1 MQRKTKK
8 IFDVLRIVI
17 NAILLLFM
25 ILCLITNKEN
35 YYAIYWII
43 VPIMLVCET
52 FYLYKWT
59 KIDEWNVDKK
69 DSKAIRYSFD
79 GLTTGTLV
87 LSGLLYLVV
96 MALEMFQKSI
106 KTNIYVLVIVYILF
120 TFSILCYIMAVN
132 SANRESKEL
141 AEKTFK
147 YKK

>member
-8 IFDVLRIVI
+8 IFDILRIIINVI
-17 NAILLLFM
+17 LFIFM
-25 ILCLITNKEN
+25 ILCLTTNKDN

-43 VPIMLVCET
+43 VPVLLVCET
-52 FYLYKWT
+52 YYLYRWT
-59 KIDEWNVDKK
+59 KVDEWNVDKK

-87 LSGLLYLVV
+87 LSGLLYLIV
-96 MALEMFQKSI
+96 MALEMFNKSI
-106 KTNIYVLVIVYILF
+106 KTNPYVIVIVYILF
-120 TFSILCYIMAVN
+120 TISILCNLMAVN
-132 SANRESKEL
+132 SANRENKEL

>member
-25 ILCLITNKEN
+25 ILCLITNKES

-79 GLTTGTLV
+79 GLATGTLV

-120 TFSILCYIMAVN
+120 TISILCNIMAVN

-147 YKK
+147 

>member
-17 NAILLLFM
+17 NVILLLFM
-25 ILCLITNKEN
+25 ILCLITNKEI

-106 KTNIYVLVIVYILF
+106 KTNIYVLVLVYILF
-120 TFSILCYIMAVN
+120 TISILCNIMAVN

>member
-25 ILCLITNKEN
+25 ILCLITNKES

-69 DSKAIRYSFD
+69 DSKAIGYSFD

-120 TFSILCYIMAVN
+120 TISILCNIMAVN

-147 YKK
+147 

>member
-17 NAILLLFM
+17 NVILLLFM
-25 ILCLITNKEN
+25 ILCLITNKEI

-120 TFSILCYIMAVN
+120 TISILCNIMAVN

>member
-25 ILCLITNKEN
+25 ILCLITNKES
-35 YYAIYWII
+35 YYAIYWVI

-120 TFSILCYIMAVN
+120 TISILCNIMAVN

-141 AEKTFK
+141 AEKIFK

>member
-25 ILCLITNKEN
+25 ILCLITNKES

-52 FYLYKWT
+52 FYLLKWT

-120 TFSILCYIMAVN
+120 TISILCNIMAVN

>member
-25 ILCLITNKEN
+25 ILCLITNKES
-35 YYAIYWII
+35 YYAMYWVI

-120 TFSILCYIMAVN
+120 TISILCNIMAVN

-141 AEKTFK
+141 AEKIFK

>member
-8 IFDVLRIVI
+8 IFDILRIVI
-17 NAILLLFM
+17 NVILLIFM
-25 ILCLITNKEN
+25 ILCLTTNKSN

-43 VPIMLVCET
+43 VPIMLICET
-52 FYLYKWT
+52 YYLYRWT
-59 KIDEWNVDKK
+59 KIGEWNLDKK

-79 GLTTGTLV
+79 GLTTGTII

-106 KTNIYVLVIVYILF
+106 KTNSFIIVIIYVLF
-120 TFSILCYIMAVN
+120 TISILCNLMAVN
-132 SANRESKEL
+132 SANRENKKL

>member
-25 ILCLITNKEN
+25 ILCLITNKES

-52 FYLYKWT
+52 FYLLKWT

-87 LSGLLYLVV
+87 LSGLSYLVV

-120 TFSILCYIMAVN
+120 TISILCNIMAVN

>member
-25 ILCLITNKEN
+25 ILCLITNKES

-79 GLTTGTLV
+79 GLTIGTLV

-120 TFSILCYIMAVN
+120 TISILCNIMAVN

-141 AEKTFK
+141 TEKTFK

>member
-17 NAILLLFM
+17 NVILLLFM
-25 ILCLITNKEN
+25 ILCLITNKES

-120 TFSILCYIMAVN
+120 TISILCNIMAVN

-141 AEKTFK
+141 AEKIFK

>member
-25 ILCLITNKEN
+25 ILCLITNKES

-59 KIDEWNVDKK
+59 KMDEWNVDKK

-79 GLTTGTLV
+79 GLTIGTLV

-106 KTNIYVLVIVYILF
+106 KTNIYVLVIVCILF
-120 TFSILCYIMAVN
+120 TISILCNIMAVN

>member
-17 NAILLLFM
+17 NVILLLFM
-25 ILCLITNKEN
+25 ILCLITNKES

-69 DSKAIRYSFD
+69 DSKAIIYSFD

-106 KTNIYVLVIVYILF
+106 KTNIYVLVIIYILF
-120 TFSILCYIMAVN
+120 TISILCNIMAVN

>member
-25 ILCLITNKEN
+25 ILCLITNKES

-59 KIDEWNVDKK
+59 KIDEWDVNKK

-106 KTNIYVLVIVYILF
+106 KTNIYVLAIVYILF
-120 TFSILCYIMAVN
+120 TISILCNIMAVN

>member
-17 NAILLLFM
+17 NVILLLFM
-25 ILCLITNKEN
+25 ILCLITNKES

-120 TFSILCYIMAVN
+120 TISILCNIMAVN

>member
-1 MQRKTKK
+1 MQRKAKK

-25 ILCLITNKEN
+25 ILCLITNKES

-69 DSKAIRYSFD
+69 DSKAIKYSFD

-120 TFSILCYIMAVN
+120 TISILCNIMAVN

>member
-35 YYAIYWII
+35 YYVIYWII

-120 TFSILCYIMAVN
+120 TISILCNIMAVN

>member
-87 LSGLLYLVV
+87 LNGLLYLVV

-120 TFSILCYIMAVN
+120 TISILCNIMAVN

>member
-1 MQRKTKK
+1 
-8 IFDVLRIVI
+8 
-17 NAILLLFM
+17 M

-120 TFSILCYIMAVN
+120 TISILCNIMAVN

>member
-25 ILCLITNKEN
+25 ILCLITNKES

-120 TFSILCYIMAVN
+120 TISILCNIMG
-132 SANRESKEL
+132 ANRESKEL
-141 AEKTFK
+141 AEKIFK

>member
-25 ILCLITNKEN
+25 ILCLITNKES

-52 FYLYKWT
+52 IYLYKWT

-120 TFSILCYIMAVN
+120 TISILCNIMAVN

>member
-17 NAILLLFM
+17 NVILLLFM
-25 ILCLITNKEN
+25 ILCLITNKES

-96 MALEMFQKSI
+96 MALEMLQKSI

-120 TFSILCYIMAVN
+120 TISILCNIMAVN

>member
-25 ILCLITNKEN
+25 ILCLITNKES
-35 YYAIYWII
+35 YYAIYWVI

-79 GLTTGTLV
+79 GLITGTLV

-120 TFSILCYIMAVN
+120 TISILCNIMAVN

>member
-25 ILCLITNKEN
+25 ILCLITNKES

-120 TFSILCYIMAVN
+120 TISILCNIMAVN

-141 AEKTFK
+141 AEKIFK

>member
-25 ILCLITNKEN
+25 ILCLITNKES

-120 TFSILCYIMAVN
+120 TISILFNIMAVN

>member
-25 ILCLITNKEN
+25 ILCLITNKES

-106 KTNIYVLVIVYILF
+106 KTNIYVLVIVYVLF
-120 TFSILCYIMAVN
+120 TISILCNIMAVN

>member
-120 TFSILCYIMAVN
+120 TISILCNIMAVN

-147 YKK
+147 YQK

>member
-17 NAILLLFM
+17 NVILLLFM
-25 ILCLITNKEN
+25 ILCLITNKES

-106 KTNIYVLVIVYILF
+106 KTNIYVLVLVYILF
-120 TFSILCYIMAVN
+120 TISILCNIMAVN

>member
-25 ILCLITNKEN
+25 ILCLITNKES

-120 TFSILCYIMAVN
+120 IISILCNIMAVN

>member
-25 ILCLITNKEN
+25 ILCLITNKES

-79 GLTTGTLV
+79 GLTIGTLV

-120 TFSILCYIMAVN
+120 TISILCNIMAVN
-132 SANRESKEL
+132 SANRESKGL

>member
-25 ILCLITNKEN
+25 ILCLITNKES

-106 KTNIYVLVIVYILF
+106 QTNIYVLVIVYILF
-120 TFSILCYIMAVN
+120 TISILCNIMAVN

>member
-17 NAILLLFM
+17 NVILLLFM
-25 ILCLITNKEN
+25 ILCLITNKES

-106 KTNIYVLVIVYILF
+106 KTNIYVLVIIYILF
-120 TFSILCYIMAVN
+120 TISILCNIMAVN

>member
-25 ILCLITNKEN
+25 ILCLITNKES
-35 YYAIYWII
+35 YYAIYWVI

-120 TFSILCYIMAVN
+120 TISILCNIMAVN

>member
-25 ILCLITNKEN
+25 ILCLITNKES

-59 KIDEWNVDKK
+59 KIDEWDVNKK

-106 KTNIYVLVIVYILF
+106 KTNIYVLAIVYILF
-120 TFSILCYIMAVN
+120 TISILCNIMAVN

-141 AEKTFK
+141 AEKIFK

>member
-17 NAILLLFM
+17 NVILLLFM
-25 ILCLITNKEN
+25 ILCLITNKES

-120 TFSILCYIMAVN
+120 TISILCNIMAVN

-147 YKK
+147 